1 MNMLMGILIFAA
13 ALVGCTD
20 KDTDKVDEP
29 EKVQKTIDVSNLDT
43 SVAPGDNFFAYV
55 NGTWQKKT
63 PIPPEQSRWGSFNIL
78 QEQNNENLRKIV
90 ENAGAQKGKKGT
102 PTQQIGDFFASG
114 MDTQTINKLGYSPIA
129 GQVENILAISTFDEA
144 MTQFYALYA
153 ETITPLFSFWAGQ
166 DDKNSSMVIAHLG
179 QGGLGLGN
187 RDYYTE
193 DDERSENI
201 RKKYVAHIAR
211 MFQLI
216 GQENAKVRAHAIMDF
231 ETKLAKSSMTRV
243 EQRDPFKTYNKTD
256 IDQLK
261 KMVPLIDWDRFFA
274 ALQIPVPREMNITSM
289 TFFKDLT
296 DHVRNT
302 DLTALKD
309 YFLWNLLAERAN
321 LLSEDFVQESFDF
334 WGKTFQG
341 KQKLD
346 KRWKRV
352 LKVVNGLLGEELGKL
367 YVETY
372 FPPSAKASMEKLI
385 ANVRAAFGRRI
396 DHLDWMSDETKIKA
410 QEKLSAIA
418 VKVGYP
424 DKWIDYSSVDISPDT
439 YCQNVV
445 NARKFAYAR
454 MLADIDKPYDKEKW
468 HITPQTVNA
477 YYSPNSNEIVFPA
490 GILQPPFFTN
500 GADDAINYGAIGV
513 VIAHEIT
520 HGFDDQG
527 RHFDKNGNL
536 SEWWTKQ
543 DAEKFREKAKLY
555 GQEFANYIYS
565 ELGDNVHI
573 NPDLTMGEN
582 IADLGG
588 VSISL
593 SAFEKLIKG
602 KPVELIDGF
611 TPLQRFFLSYAQVWR
626 QNIRTEELARR
637 LKDDVHSPGDARVN
651 VVLSNIPQFYRAF
664 HITDGK
670 MFLPP
675 EGRIVI
681 W

>member
-1 MNMLMGILIFAA
+1 MLMGILVFAA
-13 ALVGCTD
+13 GLAGCGQQ
-20 KDTDKVDEP
+20 DTDKALEP
-29 EKVQKTIDVSNLDT
+29 EKVQKAIDVSNLDT
-43 SVAPGDNFFAYV
+43 TVAPGDNFFEYA
-55 NGTWQKKT
+55 NGTWLKKT
-63 PIPPEQSRWGSFNIL
+63 PIPPEQSRWGSFHIL

-90 ENAGAQKGKKGT
+90 ENAGAEKEKKGT
-102 PTQQIGDFFASG
+102 PKQQIGDFFASG
-114 MDTQTINKLGYSPIA
+114 MDTETINKLGYSPIA
-129 GQVENILAISTFDEA
+129 GQIENILSISTFDEA
-144 MTQFYALYA
+144 MTQFYALYS
-153 ETITPLFSFWAGQ
+153 ETITPLFSLWAGQ

-187 RDYYTE
+187 RDYYIE

-201 RKKYVAHIAR
+201 RKKYVEHIAG

-216 GQENAKVRAHAIMDF
+216 GQENTDVRANAVMAF
-231 ETKLAKSSMTRV
+231 ETRLAKSSMTRTD
-243 EQRDPFKTYNKTD
+243 QRDPFKTYHK
-256 IDQLK
+256 ISIPELRQ
-261 KMVPLIDWDRFFA
+261 MVPVIDWDRFFA
-274 ALQIPVPREMNITSM
+274 ALQIAVPREINITS
-289 TFFKDLT
+289 TPFFTDLSN
-296 DHVRNT
+296 HVKNT
-302 DLTALKD
+302 DLMVLKD
-309 YFLWNLLAERAN
+309 YFLWNLLMERAN
-321 LLSEDFVQESFDF
+321 LLSEDFVRENFDF
-334 WGKTFQG
+334 WGKTFRG

-346 KRWKRV
+346 KRWKRI
-352 LKVVNGLLGEELGKL
+352 LRVVNGLLGEALGKL
-367 YVETY
+367 YVEKY
-372 FPPSAKASMEKLI
+372 FPPSAKARMEELVVNI
-385 ANVRAAFGRRI
+385 RAALGLRMEQ
-396 DHLDWMSDETKIKA
+396 LDWMSDETKIKA
-410 QEKLSAIA
+410 LEKLSAIR

-424 DKWIDYSSVDISPDT
+424 DKWIDYSSVDIEPDT

-468 HITPQTVNA
+468 HISPQTVNA

-490 GILQPPFFTN
+490 GILQPPFFTS
-500 GADDAINYGAIGV
+500 GADDAVNYGAIGV

-536 SEWWTKQ
+536 AEWWTKK

-555 GQEFANYIYS
+555 GQEFANYTYP

-588 VSISL
+588 VTISL
-593 SAFEKLIKG
+593 FAFEKLIKG

-651 VVLSNIPQFYRAF
+651 VVLSNIPEFYQAF
-664 HITDGK
+664 DIQGGK
-670 MFLPP
+670 MFLSP
-675 EGRIVI
+675 EDRIGI